1 MVRKK
6 TSGFPGGFFFI
17 SGLPI
22 SLWTKAV
29 NYRIIGIY
37 EERTAGD
44 RLDYVKMLA
53 FAFIAAL
60 LIMLIKAFRNWTRQ
74 TSAILQAL
82 KIGEAAREMRK
93 ETPCSV
99 CGMTRLILPQIA
111 EDFRSFPIRNS
122 RPERKPCFFPILRR
136 SHRSSRSGSA
146 NGPPALLEQ
155 VRQELTHQRA
165 DGTPHA
171 YSEVRL
177 HQTELADY
185 RKQDGECRV
194 VFQSA
199 VGYMLRIGDGEAEQ
213 KQTRYNVELLYVQD
227 AGAAQ
232 EHQLDA
238 AFSMTCP
245 NCGAPIRSLGSKVC
259 EFCGTAVQEVNHYA
273 GLLTRSMNLIN
284 RKE

>member
-1 MVRKK
+1 M
-6 TSGFPGGFFFI
+6 
-17 SGLPI
+17 
-22 SLWTKAV
+22 
-29 NYRIIGIY
+29 
-37 EERTAGD
+37 
-44 RLDYVKMLA
+44 
-53 FAFIAAL
+53 
-60 LIMLIKAFRNWTRQ
+60 
-74 TSAILQAL
+74 
-82 KIGEAAREMRK
+82 
-93 ETPCSV
+93 
-99 CGMTRLILPQIA
+99 
-111 EDFRSFPIRNS
+111 
-122 RPERKPCFFPILRR
+122 
-136 SHRSSRSGSA
+136 
-146 NGPPALLEQ
+146 
-155 VRQELTHQRA
+155 RQEITHQRA
-165 DGTPHA
+165 DGTPYA

-177 HQTELADY
+177 HRPELADY

-273 GLLTRSMNLIN
+273 WSFDKIYEFD
-284 RKE
+284 K

>member
-1 MVRKK
+1 
-6 TSGFPGGFFFI
+6 
-17 SGLPI
+17 
-22 SLWTKAV
+22 
-29 NYRIIGIY
+29 
-37 EERTAGD
+37 
-44 RLDYVKMLA
+44 MLA

-74 TSAILQAL
+74 TSAVLQAL

-111 EDFRSFPIRNS
+111 EDFPEFSYSEFKGRAETLLLSYFTAITQKQ
-122 RPERKPCFFPILRR
+122 PERLSER
-136 SHRSSRSGSA
+136 S
-146 NGPPALLEQ
+146 PALLEQ
-155 VRQELTHQRA
+155 VRQEITHQRA

-273 GLLTRSMNLIN
+273 WSFDKIYEFD
-284 RKE
+284 K

>member
-1 MVRKK
+1 
-6 TSGFPGGFFFI
+6 
-17 SGLPI
+17 
-22 SLWTKAV
+22 
-29 NYRIIGIY
+29 
-37 EERTAGD
+37 
-44 RLDYVKMLA
+44 MLA

-74 TSAILQAL
+74 TSAVLQAL

-111 EDFRSFPIRNS
+111 EDFPEFSYSEFKARAETLLLSYFTAITQKQ
-122 RPERKPCFFPILRR
+122 PERLSER
-136 SHRSSRSGSA
+136 S
-146 NGPPALLEQ
+146 PALLEQ

-227 AGAAQ
+227 AGAAPGASAGCGIQ
-232 EHQLDA
+232 HDLPQL
-238 AFSMTCP
+238 
-245 NCGAPIRSLGSKVC
+245 RSPHPFTGEQGLRVLRNRSTGSQSLCLV
-259 EFCGTAVQEVNHYA
+259 F
-273 GLLTRSMNLIN
+273 
-284 RKE
+284 